1 MRDYQKLIAFR
12 LAHDAVLTVY
22 RITKLFPKE
31 EIFGLIAQMRRAA
44 LSIPS
49 NIVEGCS
56 RSSEKDYQRLIEI
69 AFGSCRELHYQ
80 TTLSQQLSYLSVD
93 EYAHLEP
100 KREEF
105 EKVLGALYRSL
116 HVPPKQPTT

>member
-31 EIFGLIAQMRRAA
+31 EMFGLTAQMRRAA

-56 RSSEKDYQRLIEI
+56 RSSEKDYPRFIEI
-69 AFGSCRELHYQ
+69 AFGSWRELHYQ
-80 TTLSQQLSYLSVD
+80 TTLSQQLGYLSVD
-93 EYAHLEP
+93 EYAQEP
-100 KREEF
+100 KLEEL

>member
-1 MRDYQKLIAFR
+1 MRDYKKLIAFR
-12 LAHDAVLTVY
+12 LAHNAVLTIY

-31 EIFGLIAQMRRAA
+31 EVFGLTAQMRRAA
-44 LSIPS
+44 VSISS

-56 RSSEKDYQRLIEI
+56 RSSEKDYQRFIEI

-80 TTLSQQLSYLSVD
+80 TTLSQKLGYISENDYSIF
-93 EYAHLEP
+93 EPTLE
-100 KREEF
+100 EL

-116 HVPPKQPTT
+116 RISPQPPTT

>member
-1 MRDYQKLIAFR
+1 MRDYKKLIAFR

-31 EIFGLIAQMRRAA
+31 EVFGLTAQMRRAA
-44 LSIPS
+44 VSISS

-56 RSSEKDYQRLIEI
+56 RASEKDYQRFIEI

-80 TTLSQQLSYLSVD
+80 TTLSHQLGYLSKGD
-93 EYAHLEP
+93 YAELDPQLE
-100 KREEF
+100 EL

-116 HVPPKQPTT
+116 QVSPKQPTP

>member
-1 MRDYQKLIAFR
+1 MRDYKKLIAFR

-31 EIFGLIAQMRRAA
+31 EVFGLTAQMRRAA
-44 LSIPS
+44 VSIPS

-56 RSSEKDYQRLIEI
+56 RASEKDYQRFIEI

-80 TTLSQQLSYLSVD
+80 ATLSHQLGYLSKD
-93 EYAHLEP
+93 DYAELDLQLE
-100 KREEF
+100 EL

-116 HVPPKQPTT
+116 QAPPKQPTP